1 MALPQPIRVTG
12 LACLAAA
19 GLFAQTPTQTP
30 VFKAAAIHVRVDVI
44 ATDKK
49 DQPVT
54 DLRADEFDIT
64 QSGVTQSIADFEYVS
79 IPTIDRKIDLN
90 APQPLPP
97 DSFTNA
103 PPPPNARAFVFVMW
117 ALRPENIVPIKRM
130 MTSFVSAL
138 QPTDEVA
145 IVYGTRSDISQDFTN
160 NPTKLVGAIN
170 NLRGGLGFPSIR
182 DWLFTMHSVLRSLA
196 ASKDSR
202 KVIVFVSE
210 GFSSL
215 NPPSLDVIE
224 VFHEAVQRNIPIYT
238 MDPRG
243 LMAPP
248 LGFDRHLEDQT
259 ANGLE
264 RIRAVQAA
272 KSGLQVIA
280 ENTNGRAFVNNWN
293 VPQSAA
299 ALIGENNSYYLLG
312 FYPSPYAADGKFHD
326 IDVKVRRPGVKIRA
340 RQGYTSEAPPAANA
354 KPPQLI
360 DNLGAGMPGGE
371 LILHATAA
379 PLAASPKGAST
390 LLTVDVDY
398 PDNTSGHDQLDLV
411 WIAIDPDGR
420 PRASGQN
427 SVSVDLGGRSP
438 HVTIHDLIDLPK
450 GQLTVRVA
458 LASRIT
464 RTNGSVHLPIQVR
477 ELSKNRVEVSAIV
490 ISRSPAMP
498 TQLLELGSGLRL
510 APITPTTARVFA
522 ASDHL
527 RVLARV
533 FSPKGINTSGD
544 LTLTLPN
551 GEVRAISTA
560 RSDAKAA
567 TGAADYLGDIA
578 LKDLPAGQYVLTF
591 SARNPKSNDK
601 PVTRAAGFELRLR

>member
-1 MALPQPIRVTG
+1 VVLPQFTRVIGTPI
-12 LACLAAA
+12 LAAA
-19 GLFAQTPTQTP
+19 GLIVSAHAQQP
-30 VFKAAAIHVRVDVI
+30 VFRTSAIHVRVDVI

-54 DLRADEFDIT
+54 NLKADDFEIT
-64 QSGVTQSIADFEYVS
+64 QNGVQQAIADFEYVS

-90 APQPLPP
+90 APQPPPP

-103 PPPPNARAFVFVMW
+103 PPPPSARAFVFLMW
-117 ALRPENIVPIKRM
+117 SLRPENIIPIKRM

-138 QPTDEVA
+138 QPDDEVA

-160 NPTKLVGAIN
+160 NATKLVRAIN
-170 NLRGGLGFPSIR
+170 NLRGGMGGPPFR
-182 DWLFTMHSVLRSLA
+182 DWLFSMHNVMQSLKSA
-196 ASKDSR
+196 REPR

-210 GFSSL
+210 GFPIRFPM
-215 NPPSLDVIE
+215 PPEILEI
-224 VFHEAVQRNIPIYT
+224 FREAVRLNIPIYT

-248 LGFDRHLEDQT
+248 LGLDRHIEDQV
-259 ANGLE
+259 ADGLE
-264 RIRAVQAA
+264 RIRGMQ
-272 KSGLQVIA
+272 KSTEGMQIIA

-312 FYPSPYAADGKFHD
+312 FYPNPYAADGKFHD
-326 IDVKVRRPGVKIRA
+326 IDVKVKRAGVKIRA
-340 RQGYTSEAPPAANA
+340 RMGYTSEAPPAANA

-360 DNLGAGMPGGE
+360 DNLGAAMPGGD

-390 LLTVDVDY
+390 LLTIDVDY
-398 PDNTSGHDQLDLV
+398 PASASGRDQLDLV
-411 WIAIDPDGR
+411 WMAIDPDGH

-427 SVSVDLGGRSP
+427 SMNVDLSGRSP
-438 HVTIHDLIDLPK
+438 HVTIHDAIDLPR

-458 LASRIT
+458 VASRVM

-477 ELSKNRVEVSAIV
+477 DLSKNRVEVSALLV
-490 ISRSPAMP
+490 GLQPAP
-498 TQLLELGSGLRL
+498 PAQLVELGGGLGMT
-510 APITPTTARVFA
+510 PVTPTTARTFA
-522 ASDHL
+522 QTDRL

-533 FSPKGINTSGD
+533 FSPKGANSSCD
-544 LTLTLPN
+544 LTLTMPG
-551 GEVRAISTA
+551 GEVRAIPTD
-560 RSDAKAA
+560 RSDAKRIP
-567 TGAADYLGDIA
+567 GASDFLGEIV
-578 LKDLPAGQYVLTF
+578 LNDLPAGQYVLTF
-591 SARNPKSNDK
+591 SARSPAAKDK
-601 PVTRAAGFELRLR
+601 PAVRTMTFEVK